1 MSTRAL
7 LGLIGGILLIIGV
20 FLPVVNPSILGAMT
34 FYNYSYGAGL
44 IVIAAGALATLLAL
58 EILLALVGREQFLW
72 LPGVVA
78 LVVTG
83 AGSSPCNAA

>member
-20 FLPVVNPSILGAMT
+20 FMPVVNPSILGAMT

-44 IVIAAGALATLLAL
+44 VVIAVGALAILLALETLLTL
-58 EILLALVGREQFLW
+58 EILLA
-72 LPGVVA
+72 
-78 LVVTG
+78 
-83 AGSSPCNAA
+83 

>member
-7 LGLIGGILLIIGV
+7 LGLIGGVLLIIGV

-44 IVIAAGALATLLAL
+44 VVIAAGALAILLALETLLAL
-58 EILLALVGREQFLW
+58 EILLA
-72 LPGVVA
+72 
-78 LVVTG
+78 
-83 AGSSPCNAA
+83 